1 MLLQKRTSVLV
12 SCALIAFAGIIGAL
26 VVPSAA
32 VAVEGVHVVR
42 IEEDWELTIST
53 PDADS
58 VAPQVTTSIS
68 PLGHVN
74 GLHATFE
81 LNHQTA
87 PDFAAGGVHVH
98 LWNGEQRLASV
109 NHSNNGVAR
118 TGGEVVRWT
127 QVMSISDGHLKVEV
141 KDGTSTTWGNFGGG
155 NLMASVAT
163 TLTNLD
169 GYSPDVTVS
178 QSGVGFAGNR
188 VQSFKMTGVRAKLST
203 GQVVTDHTVRVV
215 H

>member
-1 MLLQKRTSVLV
+1 MLLKKLNTAHL
-12 SCALIAFAGIIGAL
+12 SCALTAFAGIISSLAL
-26 VVPSAA
+26 SPKA

-42 IEEDWELTIST
+42 IEEDWELTLSS

-58 VAPQVTTSIS
+58 VAPQVTTSLS
-68 PLGHVN
+68 PLGNVN

-87 PDFAAGGVHVH
+87 PDFAAGGLH
-98 LWNGEQRLASV
+98 LHMWNGEQRLASV
-109 NHSNNGVAR
+109 NHSNNGVAQ
-118 TGGEVVRWT
+118 TSGEVVRWT
-127 QVMSISDGHLKVEV
+127 QALSINDGQLTVEI
-141 KDGTSTTWGNFGGG
+141 KSGTSTTWGHFGNGSFR
-155 NLMASVAT
+155 ASVAT

-169 GYSPDVTVS
+169 GYSPEVTVS

-188 VQSFKMTGVRAKLST
+188 VQSFKLTKVRAKLST
-203 GQVVTDHTVRVV
+203 GQVVEDNTVRVV